1 MAGMPELPET
11 SVPRVT
17 RILFHENVMAEIRF
31 ADGREV
37 VWSGELAADLRAMVQ
52 SAIRRGFARAKRG
65 SSSPNTNA
73 N

>member
-1 MAGMPELPET
+1 MSEFPDTA
-11 SVPRVT
+11 VPRVN
-17 RILFHENVMAEIRF
+17 RIVFHESLMAEIRF

-52 SAIRRGFARAKRG
+52 TAIRRGFARAKRG
-65 SSSPNTNA
+65 SSGPNTIA

>member
-1 MAGMPELPET
+1 M
-11 SVPRVT
+11 
-17 RILFHENVMAEIRF
+17 FHESLMAEIRF

-52 SAIRRGFARAKRG
+52 TAIRRGFARAKRG
-65 SSSPNTNA
+65 SSGPNTIA

>member
-1 MAGMPELPET
+1 MLELPE
-11 SVPRVT
+11 SAVPRVT
-17 RILFHENVMAEIRF
+17 RVVFHESLTAEIRF
-31 ADGREV
+31 ADGGEV

-52 SAIRRGFARAKRG
+52 TAIRRGFARAKRG